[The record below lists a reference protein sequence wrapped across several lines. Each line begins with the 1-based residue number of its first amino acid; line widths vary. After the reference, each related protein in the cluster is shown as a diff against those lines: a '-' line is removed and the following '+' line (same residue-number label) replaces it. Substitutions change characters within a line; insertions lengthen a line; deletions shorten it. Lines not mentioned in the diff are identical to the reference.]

1 MIVNINNSTYEMNS
15 KQYKG
20 VLKTASKAVDRG
32 IYAVEK
38 NKVAI
43 MLNERYGD
51 DMSLRKNV
59 DQYVKKRFKVYWKN
73 YKKCNIYTNFPDYIY
88 YMWVCYTKNID
99 KRIWF
104 RIICTYNINIAV
116 SFIYYTIR
124 IWRWT
129 CCKIDFV

>member
-43 MLNERYGD
+43 MLNEKYED
-51 DMSLRKNV
+51 DMSL
-59 DQYVKKRFKVYWKN
+59 KKAVGEYKKKGFKVHWK
-73 YKKCNIYTNFPDYIY
+73 
-88 YMWVCYTKNID
+88 
-99 KRIWF
+99 
-104 RIICTYNINIAV
+104 
-116 SFIYYTIR
+116 
-124 IWRWT
+124 
-129 CCKIDFV
+129 

>member
-1 MIVNINNSTYEMNS
+1 MISHFALSAVESWWEMIVNINNSTYEMNS

-73 YKKCNIYTNFPDYIY
+73 YKKCNCDFPE
-88 YMWVCYTKNID
+88 
-99 KRIWF
+99 
-104 RIICTYNINIAV
+104 
-116 SFIYYTIR
+116 
-124 IWRWT
+124 
-129 CCKIDFV
+129 

>member
-1 MIVNINNSTYEMNS
+1 MSHTTCVVNAWKILKGLWKMIVNINNSTYEMNS

-59 DQYVKKRFKVYWKN
+59 DQYVEKGFKVYWKN
-73 YKKCNIYTNFPDYIY
+73 YKKCNCDFPE
-88 YMWVCYTKNID
+88 
-99 KRIWF
+99 
-104 RIICTYNINIAV
+104 
-116 SFIYYTIR
+116 
-124 IWRWT
+124 
-129 CCKIDFV
+129 

>member
-59 DQYVKKRFKVYWKN
+59 DQYVKKDL
-73 YKKCNIYTNFPDYIY
+73 KCIGKT
-88 YMWVCYTKNID
+88 TKNVIAIFLN
-99 KRIWF
+99 KKNMPEVGKCVAPMRRIG
-104 RIICTYNINIAV
+104 
-116 SFIYYTIR
+116 
-124 IWRWT
+124 
-129 CCKIDFV
+129 

>member
-15 KQYKG
+15 KQYIG

-73 YKKCNIYTNFPDYIY
+73 YKKCNCDFPE
-88 YMWVCYTKNID
+88 
-99 KRIWF
+99 
-104 RIICTYNINIAV
+104 
-116 SFIYYTIR
+116 
-124 IWRWT
+124 
-129 CCKIDFV
+129 

>member
-1 MIVNINNSTYEMNS
+1 MSHTTCVVNAWKILKGLWKMIVNINNSTYEMDS

-59 DQYVKKRFKVYWKN
+59 DQYVEKGFKVYWKN
-73 YKKCNIYTNFPDYIY
+73 YKKCNCDFPE
-88 YMWVCYTKNID
+88 
-99 KRIWF
+99 
-104 RIICTYNINIAV
+104 
-116 SFIYYTIR
+116 
-124 IWRWT
+124 
-129 CCKIDFV
+129 

>member
-43 MLNERYGD
+43 MLREEYKSKEELKQAVGNYTAKG
-51 DMSLRKNV
+51 
-59 DQYVKKRFKVYWKN
+59 FKVHWK
-73 YKKCNIYTNFPDYIY
+73 
-88 YMWVCYTKNID
+88 
-99 KRIWF
+99 
-104 RIICTYNINIAV
+104 
-116 SFIYYTIR
+116 
-124 IWRWT
+124 
-129 CCKIDFV
+129 

>member
-43 MLNERYGD
+43 MLNERYE
-51 DMSLRKNV
+51 SK
-59 DQYVKKRFKVYWKN
+59 
-73 YKKCNIYTNFPDYIY
+73 KKCGP
-88 YMWVCYTKNID
+88 VCK
-99 KRIWF
+99 K
-104 RIICTYNINIAV
+104 
-116 SFIYYTIR
+116 
-124 IWRWT
+124 
-129 CCKIDFV
+129 KI